1 MYWLYSSATASQIQ
15 RGLGSYC
22 RACINRIIRP
32 EFGGLLGP
40 RLARSGIEWCRVGT
54 SSALLGIDNK
64 ITYSRQRES
73 YSSYDWSEL
82 LT

>member
-32 EFGGLLGP
+32 ESGGLLGP
-40 RLARSGIEWCRVGT
+40 RLPSRSGIEWYKVGT

-73 YSSYDWSEL
+73 IVAMIGQNC
-82 LT
+82 